1 MPAQDFLFELGVE
14 EMPPKALETLSAA
27 LNEHV
32 LKSLAAAGIAHGEAR
47 RFATPRRL
55 ALLIRELADR
65 QPDRL
70 VERRGPPLANAFDAQ
85 GAPTQAALAFA
96 RSCGVEVAQLEH
108 WKTDKGAWLRFSGT
122 ERGAEVATLLPGFID
137 AALAALPIPKRMR
150 WGAGTAEFV
159 RPVHWV
165 LMLYGESVLPARI
178 LGLTADRITHG
189 HRFHAPKPISLQR
202 PADYENAL
210 YKAKVIADSAQRRE
224 LIHRRVKKLATE
236 LAALDTARAQPD
248 TPAQPDLQR
257 EQTTASHGAP
267 TAQPEVPQPDWQPAQ
282 ATVSL
287 GAPAV
292 SPGATPASYRAMIDE
307 DLLDEVTA
315 LVEWP
320 VPLAGRFEE
329 RFLSLPREVVISTVQ
344 HHQRYFPVQTADGE
358 LTRHF
363 ITVSNIRSRDP
374 EQVRLGNERVV
385 RPRLSDAAF
394 FWEQDRKQSLAQ
406 LAAKLDRVTFQTKL
420 GSYAQKTERVVALT
434 GILAPALDAG
444 EAALQAARL
453 CKADLLT
460 AMVNEFPEL
469 QGTMGRYYALAEGL
483 PAEVATAL
491 EEQYLP
497 RFAADRLPQTRAG
510 QALALADRIDTL
522 TGIFAIDQKPT
533 GAKDPFGLRRAALG
547 ILRILLAAKLD
558 IDLSALLVTAT
569 ANQPAQ
575 REAAA
580 RESHAFL
587 MDRLRGLYTERG
599 EGFTNEMFDAVL
611 ASDARSPVD
620 IEARLL
626 ALRDFL
632 KLPDAANLTAANKR
646 IANLL
651 KKTEVA
657 DGVRADPALFQAD
670 AERELHGA
678 IERVRDPVQ
687 QAIVGKRYREAL
699 KNLTSLRAGVDAFF
713 DSVMVMDENAQLRNN
728 RLAMLKDLG
737 TLFGGV
743 ANLSRLPG

>member
-1 MPAQDFLFELGVE
+1 MLAQDFLFELGVE
-14 EMPPKALETLSAA
+14 EMPPKALETLSTA
-27 LNEHV
+27 LSEHL
-32 LKSLAAAGIAHGEAR
+32 LKSLAAAGIAHGPAR

-55 ALLIRELADR
+55 AVLISDLADR
-65 QPDRL
+65 QPDRPM
-70 VERRGPPLANAFDAQ
+70 ERRGPPLSNAFDAQ

-96 RSCGVEVAQLEH
+96 RSCGVEVGRLEH

-122 ERGAEVATLLPGFID
+122 ERGAQTAALLPDFV
-137 AALAALPIPKRMR
+137 AQALAALPIPKRMR
-150 WGAGTAEFV
+150 WGANTAEFV

-165 LMLYGESVLPARI
+165 LMLYGEAVLPARI
-178 LGLTADRITHG
+178 LGLDAGRITYG
-189 HRFHAPKPISLQR
+189 HRFHAPKPLSLAR
-202 PADYENAL
+202 PADYESAL

-224 LIHRRVKKLATE
+224 LIRRRVKKLATE
-236 LAALDTARAQPD
+236 LSALDSPPTEA
-248 TPAQPDLQR
+248 
-257 EQTTASHGAP
+257 AP
-267 TAQPEVPQPDWQPAQ
+267 
-282 ATVSL
+282 
-287 GAPAV
+287 
-292 SPGATPASYRAMIDE
+292 YRALIDE
-307 DLLDEVTA
+307 DLLEEVTA

-320 VPLAGRFEE
+320 VPIAGRFEE

-344 HHQRYFPVQTADGE
+344 HHQRYFPVQSASGE

-363 ITVSNIRSRDP
+363 ITVSNIRSRDS

-394 FWEQDRKQSLAQ
+394 FWDQDRKQTLAQ
-406 LAAKLDRVTFQTKL
+406 LAAKLDRVTFQTRL
-420 GSYAQKTERVVALT
+420 GSYAQKTERVAALT
-434 GILAPALDAG
+434 ALLAPALDVG
-444 EAALQAARL
+444 GAARVAAPL

-469 QGTMGRYYALAEGL
+469 QGIMGRYYALAEGL
-483 PAEVATAL
+483 PADVATAL

-558 IDLSALLVTAT
+558 IDLAALLATAA
-569 ANQPAQ
+569 ANQPVQ

-587 MDRLRGLYTERG
+587 MDRLRGLYIERG
-599 EGFTNEMFDAVL
+599 ENFANEMLDAVL

-632 KLPDAANLTAANKR
+632 KQPDAANLAAANKR

-651 KKTEVA
+651 RKTEVA
-657 DGVRADPALFQAD
+657 DGVRADPALFNSD
-670 AERELHGA
+670 AERALHAA
-678 IERVRDPVQ
+678 IERIREPVEH
-687 QAIVGKRYREAL
+687 ALAGKRYREAL
-699 KNLTSLRAGVDAFF
+699 KSLTSLRSSVDAFF
-713 DSVMVMDENAQLRNN
+713 DGVMVMDENAVLRNN
-728 RLAMLKDLG
+728 RLAMLKDLS

-743 ANLSRLPG
+743 ANLSHLPG